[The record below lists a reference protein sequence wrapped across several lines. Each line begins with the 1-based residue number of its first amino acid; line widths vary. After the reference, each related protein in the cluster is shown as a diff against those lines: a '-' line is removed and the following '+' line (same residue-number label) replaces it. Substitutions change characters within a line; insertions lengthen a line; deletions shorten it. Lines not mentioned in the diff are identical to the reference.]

1 MLNKLFQDT
10 ELAHKI
16 LARISD
22 YKKELRIMEVC
33 GSHTMAI
40 GKWALRKLLPP
51 NIHLISGPGC
61 PVCVTPVSL
70 IDSLI
75 ALKTPA
81 IAVFG
86 DLLRLPGTISTL
98 ENARAQGLD
107 VRLVFS
113 PLDALKIAQTKE
125 TVFAGIGF
133 ETTIPG
139 IAHTIKLAKKNN
151 ITNFSVLPAFK
162 LIAPALKFL
171 LLADDVAI
179 DAFML
184 PGHVSVIIGSNAY
197 DFLPRQFGVG
207 GVITGFEPLDILLSI
222 QMIIHQLESNCPAI
236 DNEYNRVVTPAGN
249 QQAMDIMNQVLFPID
264 AHWRGLGNIPASGLA
279 IKPEFARFDAII
291 KYNLN
296 ITDYEPPT
304 ACKCADILKGKLLP
318 PQCPLFA
325 HSCSPAHPVGPCMVS
340 SEGSCAAYYKYER

>member
-1 MLNKLFQDT
+1 MPNKLFQDA

-16 LARISD
+16 LAKITE

-70 IDSLI
+70 IDELI

-86 DLLRLPGTISTL
+86 DLLRLPGSNSTL
-98 ENARAQGLD
+98 ENARAHGLD

-113 PLDALKIAQTKE
+113 PLDALKIAREKE

-139 IAHTIKLAKKNN
+139 IAHTIKLAQKEN

-162 LIAPALKFL
+162 LVAPALKHL

-184 PGHVSVIIGSNAY
+184 PGHVSVITGSNAY
-197 DFLPRQFGVG
+197 NFLPDRFGVG
-207 GVITGFEPLDILLSI
+207 GVITGFEPLDILLAI
-222 QMIIHQLESNCPAI
+222 QMIIDQIESGIPTI
-236 DNEYNRVVTPAGN
+236 ENEYNRVVSSSGN
-249 QQAMDIMNQVLFPID
+249 QQAMDTMSQVLYPID

-279 IKPEFARFDAII
+279 IKSEFSQFDAIK
-291 KYNLN
+291 KYKLN
-296 ITDYEPPT
+296 ITDYEPST
-304 ACKCADILKGKLLP
+304 SCKCADILKGKLLP
-318 PQCPLFA
+318 HQCPLFA
-325 HSCSPAHPVGPCMVS
+325 DSCTPAHPVGPCMVS